1 MTAKPRLNETDKIN
15 AAKRLGI
22 KLSALKA
29 VCDVE
34 SRGNGFLDDGHA
46 VILFERHVMY
56 RQLKKYGIKADEFAL
71 SQPDIVNRFSGGYKG
86 GVDEWPRFQFAS
98 AIHIQAAI
106 ESCSWGLFQ
115 IMGFHWQLL
124 GYPSAISFRTDM
136 EYSEARQL
144 NAFCTFIIKNPAMH
158 KALKELRFAE
168 FARLYN
174 GSNYQKNK
182 YDLKL
187 ATAFAKYEQQA
198 NSL

>member
-1 MTAKPRLNETDKIN
+1 MIAKPRLTEADKIN

-46 VILFERHVMY
+46 VILFERYVMY
-56 RQLKKYGIKADEFAL
+56 RQLKKYDIDANAFAL
-71 SQPDIVNRFSGGYKG
+71 SQPDIVNRVRGGYKG
-86 GVDEWPRFQFAS
+86 GIDEWPRFMFAS

-124 GYPSAISFRTDM
+124 GYPSAISFRLDM

-158 KALKELRFAE
+158 QALKQLRFAE

-174 GSNYQKNK
+174 GSAYQKNK

-187 ATAFAKYEQQA
+187 AAAFAKYEK
-198 NSL
+198 